1 MARPRV
7 YGPWVSIDIR
17 PARPADLASLAV
29 LAARTFPLACPP
41 DLERSAIDEFVRLNL
56 SEAAFRHHLSVP
68 GHSVLVGVTD
78 DDRPVAYAL
87 LVDGTAMDETCS
99 AMIVGRP
106 TVGISKFYLDP
117 DLHGSGAADLLLD
130 AADRHARLR
139 AASSVWLATNV
150 ENTRARAFYARRGFE
165 ERGHRVFLIAGVRN
179 RDVVLE
185 RDLSAAHGLEPG
197 QRQ

>member
-1 MARPRV
+1 M
-7 YGPWVSIDIR
+7 SIDIR
-17 PARPADLASLAV
+17 PARPADLASLAE

-56 SEAAFRHHLSVP
+56 SEASFRKYLTAP

-78 DDRPVAYAL
+78 DGRPVAYAL
-87 LVDGTAMDETCS
+87 LVDGTSMDESCS
-99 AMIVGRP
+99 DMILGRP

-130 AADRHARLR
+130 AAVRHARLR
-139 AASSVWLATNV
+139 GASSVWLATNL
-150 ENTRARAFYARRGFE
+150 ENTRARAFYARNGFE
-165 ERGHRVFLIAGVRN
+165 DRGDRVFLIAGVRN

-185 RDLSAAHGLEPG
+185 RDLTPATDRAPTGS
-197 QRQ
+197 